1 MWGEAIQGD
10 AVQAANVGT
19 CIAATAENAKQRGV
33 ELSNSKTGDATT
45 SLTQGA
51 AASLLFS

>member
-19 CIAATAENAKQRGV
+19 CIAATAEIAKQRGV